1 MKKSLLAL
9 ILAVTMV
16 APVFA
21 AEGDISINGKL
32 GLGISNNLNVVPE
45 ELPDDISFGVN
56 MEMPISIGAEIFYGL
71 MNGLSVG
78 AGINYG
84 FSSDS
89 KSDAMGDGKVK
100 AQTTNFYLAVR
111 PEFKVESDI
120 FSWIYLIGQIGGSSI
135 SFEAEGE
142 KVLVVEDV
150 ITTGLSTRE
159 VIESLKETGAEIV
172 AVCSLVDRSAGKVDF
187 GVPRF
192 SLLSLEVKSYKP
204 EECPL
209 CKDGSKPI
217 KPGSRK

>member
-1 MKKSLLAL
+1 MNQEEMKELFKKHNALLNGHFLLSSGLHSDTYFQSAL
-9 ILAVTMV
+9 ILQHPEV
-16 APVFA
+16 AQVLA
-21 AEGDISINGKL
+21 QNLKEKIVQVVKDID
-32 GLGISNNLNVVPE
+32 VVVSP
-45 ELPDDISFGVN
+45 
-56 MEMPISIGAEIFYGL
+56 
-71 MNGLSVG
+71 
-78 AGINYG
+78 
-84 FSSDS
+84 
-89 KSDAMGDGKVK
+89 AMGGVIIGHEMGRAFGTRAIFTERVDGKV
-100 AQTTNFYLAVR
+100 TLR
-111 PEFKVESDI
+111 RG
-120 FSWIYLIGQIGGSSI
+120 FSVSK
-135 SFEAEGE
+135 GE

-172 AVCSLVDRSAGKVDF
+172 AVWSLVDRSAGKVDF

>member
-120 FSWIYLIGQIGGSSI
+120 FSCIYLIGQIGGSSI
-135 SFEAEGE
+135 SFEADGE
-142 KVLVVEDV
+142 KETADVGVYFGIGAGTIIKDCFIVELILSSSNGSFTMGSDTGDLQYTA
-150 ITTGLSTRE
+150 TTLNVG
-159 VIESLKETGAEIV
+159 
-172 AVCSLVDRSAGKVDF
+172 
-187 GVPRF
+187 
-192 SLLSLEVKSYKP
+192 YKFA
-204 EECPL
+204 L
-209 CKDGSKPI
+209 
-217 KPGSRK
+217 